1 MSSVYDT
8 AEVGTHAY
16 NSVVRINPAIR
27 RKAQPR
33 IGDPLSGGSL
43 TADEEREHVL
53 ALTVPVSRWAVLS
66 YQAAPPT
73 MPDTPEVCSL
83 RALLWGRASE
93 LPYGQQ
99 QPYALVYHVGASSLY
114 WHYSVG
120 EQASDRGEKGYKNKV
135 RSQSLEE
142 ELRCFYATA
151 LNYMGLGRRQRVAPH
166 WPNMAC
172 ARIMFLSFSASLLLG
187 FFGHLFSSLS
197 GVSDFNNY

>member
-53 ALTVPVSRWAVLS
+53 ALTVPVSRWAVLP

-73 MPDTPEVCSL
+73 MPDSNLPAAPEG
-83 RALLWGRASE
+83 LLTAS
-93 LPYGQQ
+93 
-99 QPYALVYHVGASSLY
+99 AAVGAVPQNFPTGSS
-114 WHYSVG
+114 SRVG
-120 EQASDRGEKGYKNKV
+120 EQ
-135 RSQSLEE
+135 
-142 ELRCFYATA
+142 FYPTA
-151 LNYMGLGRRQRVAPH
+151 G
-166 WPNMAC
+166 
-172 ARIMFLSFSASLLLG
+172 
-187 FFGHLFSSLS
+187 
-197 GVSDFNNY
+197 